1 MKIQNALHGRSQK
14 GSRRLGMAA
23 ACPCLGLLFL
33 VLDPGAAMAE
43 CSFDSMAL
51 LGNGKIYVTKGN
63 EYVRYSS
70 GGATEMDEG
79 YPQRITGG
87 NWGDLPPA
95 FRSGFDSVALLDNG
109 KVYVTKGDQ
118 YIRYA
123 DAEATEIDEGYPR
136 RITDGAWGDLPY
148 RFRSGFDS
156 MTLLGNGKV
165 YVTKGDE
172 YIRYS
177 GADATE
183 IDEGYP
189 QRITGGNWGDLP
201 RGFRSGFDAMSLFGN
216 DRVYV
221 TRGDRYI
228 RYADAEADEVDEGFP
243 KSLTGGNW
251 GGEEFI
257 AWACST
263 HD

>member
-33 VLDPGAAMAE
+33 ALAPGAAMAE
-43 CSFDSMAL
+43 CSFDSMA
-51 LGNGKIYVTKGN
+51 
-63 EYVRYSS
+63 
-70 GGATEMDEG
+70 
-79 YPQRITGG
+79 
-87 NWGDLPPA
+87 
-95 FRSGFDSVALLDNG
+95 
-109 KVYVTKGDQ
+109 
-118 YIRYA
+118 
-123 DAEATEIDEGYPR
+123 
-136 RITDGAWGDLPY
+136 
-148 RFRSGFDS
+148 
-156 MTLLGNGKV
+156 LLGNGKV